1 MRLRRSAK
9 CSQNW
14 PRSWSMC
21 SESLKYWTIW
31 REIWVVA
38 LPDNWRKN
46 SRTSSWPYNLEAF
59 WPVSVFAGPI
69 QASMRSFRRR
79 KISWYFNLTVSI
91 RFLQRSSLQTVKIHP
106 SSQWEPEPF
115 KSIWTGLMEH
125 SGVLSQARVTR
136 QGMTRPIEK
145 SESSSV
151 E

>member
-1 MRLRRSAK
+1 MRRRRSAK

-14 PRSWSMC
+14 LHSWSMC
-21 SESLKYWTIW
+21 SESSRYWTIW
-31 REIWVVA
+31 RRIWVVA
-38 LPDNWRKN
+38 RLDNWRKN

-59 WPVSVFAGPI
+59 WPVSVFVGPI
-69 QASMRSFRRR
+69 QASMRSFRQR

-91 RFLQRSSLQTVKIHP
+91 RCLQKSSLRAVKIHP

-115 KSIWTGLMEH
+115 KSIWTGPMEH
-125 SGVLSQARVTR
+125 SGVHWQAKVTR

-145 SESSSV
+145 SESSLV